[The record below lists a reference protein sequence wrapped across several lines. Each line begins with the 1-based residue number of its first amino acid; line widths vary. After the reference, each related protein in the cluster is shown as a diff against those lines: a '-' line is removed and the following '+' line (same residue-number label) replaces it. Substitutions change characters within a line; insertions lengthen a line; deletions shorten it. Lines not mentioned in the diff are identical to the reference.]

1 MRQADLAAGQY
12 LQALLKHI
20 FFGVKL
26 LYPELPLVSP
36 YGDLAQRKLD
46 YWRTN
51 EGKNFEKIANPQ
63 AFTLE

>member
-20 FFGVKL
+20 FGVKL

-46 YWRTN
+46 Y
-51 EGKNFEKIANPQ
+51 
-63 AFTLE
+63 

>member
-1 MRQADLAAGQY
+1 MRQADLAAGQF

-20 FFGVKL
+20 FGVKL

-36 YGDLAQRKLD
+36 YEDLAQKKFD
-46 YWRTN
+46 YWSTN

-63 AFTLE
+63 AFTL